1 MADYSTK
8 NLSKDLLREIKEA
21 LGGLDWGS
29 VEIYVQNS
37 EVTQI
42 TRRHIKKTNN
52 LKSKRENG

>member
-52 LKSKRENG
+52 PKVKDEA

>member
-52 LKSKRENG
+52 PKVKKENG

>member
-42 TRRHIKKTNN
+42 TRRHIKKTNS